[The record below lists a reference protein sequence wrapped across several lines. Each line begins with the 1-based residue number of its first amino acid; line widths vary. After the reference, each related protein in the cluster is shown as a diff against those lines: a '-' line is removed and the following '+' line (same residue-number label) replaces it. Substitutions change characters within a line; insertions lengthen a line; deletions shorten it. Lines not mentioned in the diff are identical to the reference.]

1 MTNEL
6 LAGSTASTA
15 KIFQFPPRGRFVT
28 SGEQATSETISS
40 AAFDSWYHDVAIKES
55 KRVSER

>member
-1 MTNEL
+1 MTTEL
-6 LAGSTASTA
+6 SASSTATA